1 MKNIRKE
8 RSFYGSSFT
17 IIITF
22 VCLSLVGLALMP
34 FLPVKLSPSREI
46 PSFYI
51 SYAMPGQSAK
61 AVEAEVTSRLE
72 GMISRINGIKKLYS
86 FSDNGSGHI
95 QIELDKHADIA
106 TTRFEISTL
115 IRQIWPQLPEGV
127 SYPMLSTLHSDD
139 KASKPFMVYNLNA
152 PAAPNEIQNFGE
164 EYMKPKLAA
173 LDHIYKLEFSGAT
186 PMEWHLTYDN
196 THLEG
201 LGIGIK
207 EIQDAISQQYDK
219 EFMGIC
225 EWDCNGKSEWIR
237 LVRTTRNS
245 LQEFSPSKIFVKTK
259 DKGLVALD
267 RLVKVTRAEQ
277 EPTSYFRIN
286 GQNALYLTITASETA
301 NQLSLS
307 KEVKRVMNELKAGMP
322 PGYEVSLSYDA
333 TEYISKELD
342 TLSLRTSVTILI
354 LLLFIA
360 LITHNKR
367 YLVLIVAGLF
377 VNLALAIILYYV
389 LGVEIQLYSLAGITI
404 SLNLVIDNIIVMSD
418 HIRRK
423 RNLKA
428 FMSVL
433 AATLT
438 TIGALAIVFFLDENI
453 RLNLQDFAVV
463 IIINLGI
470 SLLIALFFI
479 PSMMEKIGLLADAPQ
494 ASYRKMKRGVVYFNR
509 GYAWLIVWLIRH
521 RKFAFVVLI
530 LSFGL
535 PVFWLPEK
543 IENEGEKGAW
553 AMWYNQV
560 FDNQVYQQLVKPIVH
575 SALGGTLRLFVEK
588 VYTGNYMTHDG
599 DELVLEIYAQ
609 LPNGSTLNQMN
620 ETVKEMEAFLV
631 QFNEI
636 RQFNTSVY
644 NANHAAI
651 QVYFKKE
658 FIHTD
663 FPYTLQSNVVQH
675 SQAIGGG
682 TWTVKGLENAS
693 YSNRIHENA
702 GNYRI
707 KMYGYNYDELNYWAE
722 EMKKQLLTHRRVK
735 KLTVSPS
742 FSWWKEDY
750 SEYQLVFDKEIMA
763 KENLTAYDLFSILR
777 PVFMRNQFIGNVLFD
792 GRMESVR
799 FSSVQSAQ
807 YDSWA
812 FMSVPLKINNKYYKL
827 SDLATLTKGET
838 NKQIAKE
845 NQQYVLCIQYEYL
858 GTDDQGLRFLLKD
871 LAIIYERLPM
881 GYSIDCDNLKREWKQ
896 GANNQYIWL
905 AVLILI
911 IYFISAILFNSFT
924 QPLITIFIIPIS
936 YIGVFLTFYLY
947 KLNFDQGGFASFILL
962 SGITV
967 NASIYLLNEFNNN
980 RKKYPKRSLLK
991 NYLKAWNV
999 KIVPILLTILSTIL
1013 GFLPFFIGEQ
1023 TAFWFPL
1030 AAGTIGGLTMS
1041 LMGIFCYLPIM
1052 SLAKKKVCPAKKK
1065 ICPKKRQA

>member
-1 MKNIRKE
+1 MKNSRKE
-8 RSFYGSSFT
+8 RSFYRSSFT

-22 VCLSLVGLALMP
+22 VCLSLVGVALMP
-34 FLPVKLSPSREI
+34 FLPVKLSPSREM

-51 SYAMPGQSAK
+51 SYTLPGQSAK

-72 GMISRINGIKKLYS
+72 GMISRINGIKKLSS

-95 QIELDKHADIA
+95 QIELDKHAPIA
-106 TTRFEISTL
+106 ATRFEISTM

-127 SYPMLSTLHSDD
+127 SYPMLSTLYSDD
-139 KASKPFMVYNLNA
+139 KASKPFMVYILNA
-152 PAAPNEIQNFGE
+152 PATPSEIQKFGE
-164 EYMKPKLAA
+164 EYIKPKLAA
-173 LDHIYKLEFSGAT
+173 LGSIYKLEFSGAT

-196 THLEG
+196 TYLEG
-201 LGIGIK
+201 LGIGIQ
-207 EIQDAISQQYDK
+207 EIQEAINLQYEK

-245 LQEFSPSKIFVKTK
+245 QQAFSPSEILVKTK
-259 DKGLVALD
+259 DNGLVALD
-267 RLVKVTRAEQ
+267 RLVKVTRVEQ
-277 EPTSYFRIN
+277 EPISYFRIN
-286 GQNALYLTITASETA
+286 GQNALYLTITASKTA
-301 NQLSLS
+301 NQLSLA
-307 KEVKRVMNELKAGMP
+307 KEVKNAMDELKSGMP

-333 TEYISKELD
+333 TDYISKELD
-342 TLSLRTSVTILI
+342 TLSFRTGITIAI

-360 LITHNKR
+360 LITRNKR
-367 YLVLIVAGLF
+367 YLALIVAGLF
-377 VNLALAIILYYV
+377 VNLAVAVILYYV

-404 SLNLVIDNIIVMSD
+404 SLNLVIDNLIVMSD

-423 RNLKA
+423 CNLKA

-438 TIGALAIVFFLDENI
+438 TVGALTIIFFLDENI

-463 IIINLGI
+463 LIINLGV

-479 PSMMEKIGLLADAPQ
+479 PSMMEKIGLLAESPQ
-494 ASYRKMKRGVVYFNR
+494 ASYRRMKRGVVYFNR
-509 GYAWLIVWLIRH
+509 VYAWLIVWLIRH
-521 RKFAFVVLI
+521 RKFAWSVLI

-543 IENEGEKGAW
+543 IENEREKGAW
-553 AMWYNQV
+553 AVWYNQV
-560 FDNQVYQQLVKPIVH
+560 FDNPVYQELVKPIVH

-588 VYTGNYMTHDG
+588 VYTGRYMTP
-599 DELVLEIYAQ
+599 DEDERVLEIYAQ
-609 LPNGSTLNQMN
+609 LPNGCTLTQMN
-620 ETVKEMEAFLV
+620 ETVKKMESYLAHFD
-631 QFNEI
+631 EI

-663 FPYTLQSNVVQH
+663 FPYTLHSNVVQH

-682 TWTVKGLENAS
+682 SWTVKGLENAG

-707 KMYGYNYDELNYWAE
+707 KMYGYNYDELNHWAE

-735 KLTVSPS
+735 KLTISPS

-763 KENLTAYDLFSILR
+763 KENLTAYDLFRILR
-777 PVFMRNQFIGNVLFD
+777 PVFMRNQSIGNVLFD
-792 GRMESVR
+792 GKMESVR

-812 FMSVPLKINNKYYKL
+812 FMSIPLKINHTYYKL
-827 SDLATLTKGET
+827 SDLASLTKGET
-838 NKQIAKE
+838 NRQIAKE

-858 GTDDQGLRFLLKD
+858 GTDDQALRFLLKD
-871 LAIIYERLPM
+871 LSIIYEQLPM
-881 GYSIDCDNLKREWKQ
+881 GYTLDCDNLKRKWKQ
-896 GANNQYIWL
+896 EADNPYRWL
-905 AVLILI
+905 GVLILI
-911 IYFISAILFNSFT
+911 IYFISAILFNSLR

-947 KLNFDQGGFASFILL
+947 KLHFDQGGFASFILL

-967 NASIYLLNEFNNN
+967 NASIYLLNEFNHN
-980 RKKYPKRSLLK
+980 RKNYPKRSLLK

-999 KIVPILLTILSTIL
+999 KIVPILLTVFSTIL
-1013 GFLPFFIGEQ
+1013 GFIPFLIGEQ

-1030 AAGTIGGLTMS
+1030 AAGTIGGLLMS
-1041 LMGIFCYLPIM
+1041 LVGIFCYLPIL
-1052 SLAKKKVCPAKKK
+1052 SLAKKKVCPA
-1065 ICPKKRQA
+1065 PKKVKGKTAQA